1 MTCLPWQDQA
11 LGDVS
16 SPSMPA
22 TADLP
27 AALLDLLSQSPL
39 PLTLAEQVKR
49 LRGIVGAK
57 AAKKDAVLA
66 VLATLS
72 TVRALSMNPRKSAEL
87 SYTVHD
93 DAMITAHLLE
103 HWVRSAKK
111 PLKLP
116 DLRKK
121 LAPVLHPHFDAV
133 FKALLEQQRL
143 FLLPKAIPLVLATRP
158 SARDLIDTATL
169 RRLRLLVQQ
178 VNAVRSSE
186 LTVDGLIEWLDGTV
200 PAPVD
205 EVSAELTPEL
215 LRVWYEADARRSSTR
230 MVPLPKTWAH
240 YAAWAAGN
248 AQVADLQRFRSM
260 IERLYNQGLIWL
272 EPCEYPQDLPEEE
285 RALLV
290 PLAIGPPGFAWSWN
304 SPN

>member
-1 MTCLPWQDQA
+1 
-11 LGDVS
+11 
-16 SPSMPA
+16 MPA
-22 TADLP
+22 SADLT

-39 PLTLAEQVKR
+39 SLTLAELVKK
-49 LRGIVGAK
+49 LRGVVGAK
-57 AAKKDAVLA
+57 AAKKGAVLSA
-66 VLATLS
+66 LASLS
-72 TVRALSMNPRKSAEL
+72 TVRALPMNPRKPAEL

-93 DAMITAHLLE
+93 DGMITAHMLE
-103 HWVRSAKK
+103 HWVGSAKK

-121 LAPVLHPHFDAV
+121 LVPVLHPHFDA
-133 FKALLEQQRL
+133 ALESLLEQQRL

-186 LTVDGLIEWLDGTV
+186 LTVDGLISWLDGAE
-200 PAPVD
+200 PATADQVL
-205 EVSAELTPEL
+205 AELTPEL
-215 LRVWYEADARRSSTR
+215 LREWYEADARHSSTR

-240 YAAWAAGN
+240 YATWAADH

-260 IERLYNQGLIWL
+260 IERLYNQGQVWL
-272 EPCEYPQDLPEEE
+272 EPCEYPQNLPEEE

-290 PLAIGPPGFAWSWN
+290 PLAIGPPGFAWSWI
-304 SPN
+304 SPH